1 MSPMPLSNLVFPP
14 PIRHRIMVAPRDYD
28 RRDEAVILYEAGEH
42 LAAVEQTLAYLLPGL
57 LAHELASSPLCF
69 VQGTA
74 RVRLRLEDGDLVI
87 STALV
92 RLRAG
97 APATAA
103 LRYALSRLSATGQ
116 LFQPR
121 LREGVL
127 TLEFRD
133 RLSLLHPLK
142 LIEVLQRLPSES
154 DHNDEWLTQRFDVE
168 EADREPP
175 RVLDGDEFDRA
186 LGIWNTHW
194 QAAEQL
200 LLESRRRR
208 SVRFLDAIGAWT
220 VNQLR
225 YALPLHGSVRASLNE
240 AADEFTDKN
249 ESPDQ
254 RETALARCIRDMRR
268 VEETALRRCLGHA
281 RYAINPLQEGTASLL
296 GSMLGGQRL
305 QTSHSLRAA
314 GRHLEAALELIADYL
329 YLLAEHSWPEVID
342 RHLQAALA
350 EVSGKPWREVATL
363 LSQHADQTCRQYG
376 SQGPDGPEEPDDE
389 G

>member
-1 MSPMPLSNLVFPP
+1 
-14 PIRHRIMVAPRDYD
+14 MVAPRDYD
-28 RRDEAVILYEAGEH
+28 CRDEAVNLYEAGKH
-42 LAAVEQTLAYLLPGL
+42 LAAVHQTLAYLLPGL
-57 LAHELASSPLCF
+57 APYDLTEAPLCF

-74 RVRLRLEDGDLVI
+74 RVRLRLEDGHLVI
-87 STALV
+87 STALA
-92 RLRAG
+92 RLREG

-121 LREGVL
+121 LRGGVL

-142 LIEVLQRLPSES
+142 LIEVLHRLPSES
-154 DHNDEWLTQRFDVE
+154 DHNDEWLTQRFEVD

-175 RVLDGDEFDRA
+175 TVLDEDEAARA
-186 LGIWNTHW
+186 LAFWSAHW

-208 SVRFLDAIGAWT
+208 SLRFLDAIGSWA

-249 ESPDQ
+249 ESPDH

-268 VEETALRRCLGHA
+268 VDEQALRRCLGHA
-281 RYAINPLQEGTASLL
+281 RYAINPLQEGTPSLI

-305 QTSHSLRAA
+305 QTSSGLRAS
-314 GRHLEAALELIADYL
+314 GRYLEAALELIADYL
-329 YLLAEHSWPEVID
+329 YLLAEHSWPEVVD

-363 LSQHADQTCRQYG
+363 LSQHADQTCRQFG
-376 SQGPDGPEEPDDE
+376 SQGPDAPEDQDDE